1 MFRSILLLGLT
12 LFLAGCG
19 QQNAETVSIAGSV
32 TIADQPLSGAVITFE
47 PMPGTPG
54 PKASGVVL
62 DGQYRIEPSAG
73 LRPGQFRVRI
83 SMLPSEM
90 LSSVAPD
97 SAKLVIAA
105 EFDSDSKLRADLQP
119 TESNQADFQVQAL
132 SRTGR

>member
-1 MFRSILLLGLT
+1 MFRSILLLALT

-19 QQNAETVSIAGSV
+19 QQNSETVSVAGSV
-32 TIADQPLSGAVITFE
+32 TIAGQPLSGAVITFE
-47 PMPGTPG
+47 PLPGTPG
-54 PKASGVVL
+54 PKASSVVL

-97 SAKLVIAA
+97 SAQLVIAA
-105 EFDSDSKLRADLQP
+105 EFDSNSQLSADLKT
-119 TESNQADFQVQAL
+119 TEPNQADFQVEAL
-132 SRTGR
+132 ARTGR